1 MGMKEFC
8 DHLYDDSTDGYIQVL
23 KLNNKE
29 NKNEESSQTQSLKRT
44 IKIYNT
50 KHEGLRDIVEE
61 LYEQHDVFVAPNTMY
76 IPKRR
81 VENIRQFRSLFQDID
96 CKNLGLEKSET
107 VYIVWGLYY
116 AGKIPKPT
124 MVTDSGRGVHLYWR
138 MQNAPY
144 GALNTWQEL
153 QDYIYYN
160 LKHLGAD
167 RQATDSAR
175 VLRVPGTINS
185 KNDVNCEVIYIDD
198 NLEYSMYNLREQYLN
213 YRPKSY
219 QLQMEHSKTVE
230 NKVVSNKFF
239 NSYSLHMQRA
249 YDLQTLC
256 RLRNFDMKGY
266 RNMTIHCYAYWK
278 GIYIR
283 DSHELEKQII
293 DLNNAFKEPLK
304 DTEIQA
310 VLRCI
315 PKVIEKFI
323 AYEQGL
329 RSGEKKRVSKGMRD
343 KEGYWYK
350 NTTLIER
357 LGITTNEQKHM
368 KTIIGIDEKYDRNNE
383 RRRAARR
390 NEDGLTKKQEELKI
404 LQNKIK
410 ILKKEGF
417 TNKIVSQKLL
427 IPLKTLERHI
437 TKIRK
442 NNVL

>member
-23 KLNNKE
+23 KLNDEKNKSE
-29 NKNEESSQTQSLKRT
+29 RT

-50 KHEGLRDIVEE
+50 RHEGLKDIVEE
-61 LYEQHDVFVAPNTMY
+61 LHEQNDVFVSPNTMY

-96 CKNLGLEKSET
+96 CKNLGLEKAET
-107 VYIVWGLYY
+107 AYLIWELYLE
-116 AGKIPKPT
+116 GKIPKPT
-124 MVTDSGRGVHLYWR
+124 MITDSGRGIHLYWR
-138 MQNAPY
+138 IQNAPY

-175 VLRVPGTINS
+175 VLRLPGTINS
-185 KNDVNCEVIYIDD
+185 KNQVNCEVLYIDD
-198 NLEYSMYNLREQYLN
+198 ELEYSMYDLREKYLN

-219 QLQMEHSKTVE
+219 QLQMEDTKVVE
-230 NKVVSNKFF
+230 NKVISNRFF

-249 YDLQTLC
+249 NDLQTLC
-256 RLRNFDMKGY
+256 RLRKFDMKGY
-266 RNMTIHCYAYWK
+266 RNMAIHCYAYWK
-278 GIYIR
+278 GIYVR
-283 DSHELEKQII
+283 DQYELEKEVIE
-293 DLNNAFKEPLK
+293 LNNAFKEPLK
-304 DTEIQA
+304 DTEVKA

-315 PKVIEKFI
+315 PKAIEKFI

-357 LGITTNEQKHM
+357 LGITANEQKHM
-368 KTIIGIDEKYDRNNE
+368 KTIIGTDEKYERNNE
-383 RRRAARR
+383 RRRAERR
-390 NEDGLTKKQEELKI
+390 NEAGLTKKQQELQD
-404 LQNKIK
+404 LKIK
-410 ILKKEGF
+410 IMKLKEQGLSNRAIGKQLNISEGKVRTTLKK
-417 TNKIVSQKLL
+417 
-427 IPLKTLERHI
+427 
-437 TKIRK
+437 
-442 NNVL
+442 

>member
-8 DHLYDDSTDGYIQVL
+8 DHLYDESTDGYIQVL
-23 KLNNKE
+23 KLNDEKNKRE
-29 NKNEESSQTQSLKRT
+29 RT

-50 KHEGLRDIVEE
+50 RHEGLKEIVEE
-61 LYEQHDVFVAPNTMY
+61 LHEQNDVFIAPNTMY

-96 CKNLGLEKSET
+96 CSKLGFEKAET
-107 VYIVWGLYY
+107 VYLIWELYHE
-116 AGKIPKPT
+116 GKIPKPT
-124 MVTDSGRGVHLYWR
+124 MVTDSGRGIHLYWR
-138 MQNAPY
+138 IQNAPY

-175 VLRVPGTINS
+175 VLRLPGTINS
-185 KNDVNCEVIYIDD
+185 KNKSNCEVLYIDD
-198 NLEYSMYNLREQYLN
+198 DLEYSMYELREQYLN

-219 QLQMEHSKTVE
+219 QLQMQDTKSVK
-230 NKVVSNKFF
+230 NKVVSNRFF

-249 YDLQTLC
+249 NDLQTLC

-278 GIYIR
+278 GIYVR
-283 DSHELEKQII
+283 DQYELEKEVIE
-293 DLNNAFKEPLK
+293 LNNAFKEPLK
-304 DTEIQA
+304 DTEVQA

-315 PKVIEKFI
+315 PKAIEKFI
-323 AYEQGL
+323 GYEQGL
-329 RSGEKKRVSKGMRD
+329 RSGEQKRVSKGMRD

-357 LGITTNEQKHM
+357 LGISANEQKHM
-368 KTIIGIDEKYDRNNE
+368 KTIIGTDEKYERNNE
-383 RRRAARR
+383 RRRAERR
-390 NEDGLTKKQEELKI
+390 NENGLTKKQQELKN
-404 LQNKIK
+404 LYDKIK
-410 ILKKEGF
+410 KLKNEGL
-417 TNKIVSQKLL
+417 TNKSTSEQLE
-427 IPLKTLERHI
+427 IPLKTIEMHI
-437 TKIRK
+437 TKMK
-442 NNVL
+442 KSGLL

>member
-23 KLNNKE
+23 KLNDEKNKSE
-29 NKNEESSQTQSLKRT
+29 RT

-50 KHEGLRDIVEE
+50 RHEGLKDIVEE
-61 LYEQHDVFVAPNTMY
+61 LHEQKDVFVSPNTMY

-96 CKNLGLEKSET
+96 CKNLGLEKAET
-107 VYIVWGLYY
+107 AYLIWDLYLE
-116 AGKIPKPT
+116 GKIPKPT
-124 MVTDSGRGVHLYWR
+124 MVTDSGRGIHLYWR
-138 MQNAPY
+138 IQNAPY

-175 VLRVPGTINS
+175 VLRLPGTINS
-185 KNDVNCEVIYIDD
+185 KNQVNCEVLYIDD
-198 NLEYSMYNLREQYLN
+198 ELEYSMYDLREKYLN

-219 QLQMEHSKTVE
+219 QLQMEDTKIVE
-230 NKVVSNKFF
+230 NKVVSNRFF

-249 YDLQTLC
+249 NDLQTLC
-256 RLRNFDMKGY
+256 RLRHFDMKGY
-266 RNMTIHCYAYWK
+266 RNMAIHCYAYWK
-278 GIYIR
+278 GIYVR
-283 DSHELEKQII
+283 DQYELEKEVIE
-293 DLNNAFKEPLK
+293 LNNAFKEPLK
-304 DTEIQA
+304 ATEVKA

-315 PKVIEKFI
+315 PKAIEKFI

-357 LGITTNEQKHM
+357 LGITANEQKHM
-368 KTIIGIDEKYDRNNE
+368 KTIIGTDEKYERNNE
-383 RRRAARR
+383 RRRAERR
-390 NEDGLTKKQEELKI
+390 NEAGLTKKQQELVDFKLKVSRLKEQGLSNRAVAKELNCSEYKI
-404 LQNKIK
+404 RSL
-410 ILKKEGF
+410 LKK
-417 TNKIVSQKLL
+417 
-427 IPLKTLERHI
+427 
-437 TKIRK
+437 
-442 NNVL
+442 

>member
-23 KLNNKE
+23 KLNDEKSKSE
-29 NKNEESSQTQSLKRT
+29 RT

-50 KHEGLRDIVEE
+50 KHEGLKDIVEE
-61 LYEQHDVFVAPNTMY
+61 LHDQNDVFVAPNTMY

-96 CKNLGLEKSET
+96 CENLGLEKAET
-107 VYIVWGLYY
+107 VYLIWDLYY
-116 AGKIPKPT
+116 EGKIPKPT

-138 MQNAPY
+138 IQNAPY

-175 VLRVPGTINS
+175 VLRLPGTINS
-185 KNDVNCEVIYIDD
+185 KNQVNCKVLYIDD
-198 NLEYSMYNLREQYLN
+198 DLEYSMYDLREQYLN

-219 QLQMEHSKTVE
+219 QLQMQDTKVVE

-249 YDLQTLC
+249 NDLQTLC
-256 RLRNFDMKGY
+256 RLRKFDMKGY
-266 RNMTIHCYAYWK
+266 RNMAIHCYAYWK
-278 GIYIR
+278 GIYVR
-283 DSHELEKQII
+283 DQYELEKEVIE
-293 DLNNAFKEPLK
+293 LNNAFKEPLK
-304 DTEIQA
+304 DTEVKA

-315 PKVIEKFI
+315 PKSIEKFI

-357 LGITTNEQKHM
+357 LGITANEQKHM
-368 KTIIGIDEKYDRNNE
+368 KTIIGTDEKYERNNE
-383 RRRAARR
+383 RRRAERR
-390 NEDGLTKKQEELKI
+390 NEAGLTKKQQDLQDLKMQVDNLKDEGLSLRAIAKELDISLGKV
-404 LQNKIK
+404 QRV
-410 ILKKEGF
+410 LKK
-417 TNKIVSQKLL
+417 
-427 IPLKTLERHI
+427 
-437 TKIRK
+437 
-442 NNVL
+442 

>member
-23 KLNNKE
+23 KLNDEKNKSE
-29 NKNEESSQTQSLKRT
+29 RT

-50 KHEGLRDIVEE
+50 RHEGLKDIVEE
-61 LYEQHDVFVAPNTMY
+61 LHEQNDVFVAPNTMY

-96 CKNLGLEKSET
+96 CENIGFEKAET
-107 VYIVWGLYY
+107 VYLIWELYY
-116 AGKIPKPT
+116 EGKIPKPT

-138 MQNAPY
+138 IQNAPY

-175 VLRVPGTINS
+175 VLRLPGTINS
-185 KNDVNCEVIYIDD
+185 KNQVNCKVLYIDD
-198 NLEYSMYNLREQYLN
+198 DLEYSMYELREQYLN
-213 YRPKSY
+213 YKPKSY
-219 QLQMEHSKTVE
+219 QLQMQDTKVVE
-230 NKVVSNKFF
+230 NKVVSNRFF

-249 YDLQTLC
+249 NDLQTLC
-256 RLRNFDMKGY
+256 RLRKFDMKGY
-266 RNMTIHCYAYWK
+266 RNMAIHCYAYWK
-278 GIYIR
+278 GIYVR
-283 DSHELEKQII
+283 DQHELEKEVIE
-293 DLNNAFKEPLK
+293 LNNAFKEPLK
-304 DTEIQA
+304 DTEVKA

-315 PKVIEKFI
+315 PKAIEKFI

-357 LGITTNEQKHM
+357 LGITANEQKHM
-368 KTIIGIDEKYDRNNE
+368 KTIIGTDEKYERNNE
-383 RRRAARR
+383 RRRSERR
-390 NEDGLTKKQEELKI
+390 NESGLTKKQQDLQDIKLKVEKLKDEGLSLRAIAKELAISLGKV
-404 LQNKIK
+404 QRV
-410 ILKKEGF
+410 LKK
-417 TNKIVSQKLL
+417 
-427 IPLKTLERHI
+427 
-437 TKIRK
+437 
-442 NNVL
+442 

>member
-23 KLNNKE
+23 KLNDEKNKSE
-29 NKNEESSQTQSLKRT
+29 RT

-50 KHEGLRDIVEE
+50 RHEGLKDIVEE
-61 LYEQHDVFVAPNTMY
+61 LHEQNDVFVAPNTMY

-96 CKNLGLEKSET
+96 CENLGLEKAET
-107 VYIVWGLYY
+107 VYLIWELYHE
-116 AGKIPKPT
+116 GRIPKPT

-138 MQNAPY
+138 IQNAPY

-175 VLRVPGTINS
+175 VLRLPGTINS
-185 KNDVNCEVIYIDD
+185 KNQVNCKVLYIDD
-198 NLEYSMYNLREQYLN
+198 DLEYSMYDLREQYLH

-219 QLQMEHSKTVE
+219 QLQMQNTKVVE
-230 NKVVSNKFF
+230 NKVVSNRFF

-249 YDLQTLC
+249 NDLQTLC
-256 RLRNFDMKGY
+256 RLRHFEMKGY
-266 RNMTIHCYAYWK
+266 RNMAIHCYAYWK
-278 GIYIR
+278 GIYVR
-283 DSHELEKQII
+283 DQYELEKEVIE
-293 DLNNAFKEPLK
+293 LNNAFKEPLK
-304 DTEIQA
+304 DTEVKA

-315 PKVIEKFI
+315 PKAIEKFI

-357 LGITTNEQKHM
+357 LGITANEQKHM
-368 KTIIGIDEKYDRNNE
+368 KTIIGTDEKYERKNE
-383 RRRAARR
+383 KRRADRR
-390 NEDGLTKKQEELKI
+390 NEAGLTKKQQELADLKMQVSRLKEQGLSNRAVAKELNCSEYKI
-404 LQNKIK
+404 RSL
-410 ILKKEGF
+410 LKK
-417 TNKIVSQKLL
+417 
-427 IPLKTLERHI
+427 
-437 TKIRK
+437 
-442 NNVL
+442 

>member
-23 KLNNKE
+23 KLNDEKNKSE
-29 NKNEESSQTQSLKRT
+29 RT

-50 KHEGLRDIVEE
+50 RHEGLKDIVEE
-61 LYEQHDVFVAPNTMY
+61 LHEQNDVFVAPNTMY

-96 CKNLGLEKSET
+96 CEKLGLEKAET
-107 VYIVWGLYY
+107 VYLIWELYY
-116 AGKIPKPT
+116 EGKIPKPT

-138 MQNAPY
+138 IQNAPY

-175 VLRVPGTINS
+175 VLRLPGTINS
-185 KNDVNCEVIYIDD
+185 KNQVNCKVLYIDD
-198 NLEYSMYNLREQYLN
+198 DLEYSMYDLREQYLN

-219 QLQMEHSKTVE
+219 QLQMQDTKIVE
-230 NKVVSNKFF
+230 NKVVSNRFF

-249 YDLQTLC
+249 NDLQTLC
-256 RLRNFDMKGY
+256 RLRHFDMKGY
-266 RNMTIHCYAYWK
+266 RNMAIHCYAYWK
-278 GIYIR
+278 GIYLR
-283 DSHELEKQII
+283 DQYELEKEVIE
-293 DLNNAFKEPLK
+293 LNNAFKEPLK
-304 DTEIQA
+304 DTEVKA

-315 PKVIEKFI
+315 PKAIEKFI

-357 LGITTNEQKHM
+357 LGITANEQKHM
-368 KTIIGIDEKYDRNNE
+368 KTIIGTDEKYERNNE
-383 RRRAARR
+383 RRRAERR
-390 NEDGLTKKQEELKI
+390 NEAGLTKKQQELADFKMQVSRLKEQGLSNRAVAKELNCSEYKI
-404 LQNKIK
+404 RSL
-410 ILKKEGF
+410 LKK
-417 TNKIVSQKLL
+417 
-427 IPLKTLERHI
+427 
-437 TKIRK
+437 
-442 NNVL
+442 

>member
-23 KLNNKE
+23 KLNDEKNKSE
-29 NKNEESSQTQSLKRT
+29 RT

-50 KHEGLRDIVEE
+50 RHEGLKDIVEE
-61 LYEQHDVFVAPNTMY
+61 LHEQNDVFVAPNTMY

-96 CKNLGLEKSET
+96 CENLGLEKAET
-107 VYIVWGLYY
+107 VYLIWELYLE
-116 AGKIPKPT
+116 GKIPKPT
-124 MVTDSGRGVHLYWR
+124 MVTDSGRGIHLYWR
-138 MQNAPY
+138 IQNAPY

-167 RQATDSAR
+167 RKATDSAR
-175 VLRVPGTINS
+175 VLRLPGTINS
-185 KNDVNCEVIYIDD
+185 KNQVNCEVLYIDD
-198 NLEYSMYNLREQYLN
+198 DLEYSMHDLREQYLN

-219 QLQMEHSKTVE
+219 QLQMQETKVVE
-230 NKVVSNKFF
+230 NRVVSNRFF

-249 YDLQTLC
+249 NDLQTLC

-266 RNMTIHCYAYWK
+266 RNMAIHCYAYWK
-278 GIYIR
+278 GIYVR
-283 DSHELEKQII
+283 DQHELEKEVIE
-293 DLNNAFKEPLK
+293 LNNAFKEPLK
-304 DTEIQA
+304 DTEVQA

-315 PKVIEKFI
+315 PKAIEKFI
-323 AYEQGL
+323 GYEQGL

-357 LGITTNEQKHM
+357 LGITANEQKHM
-368 KTIIGIDEKYDRNNE
+368 KTIIGTDEKYERNNE
-383 RRRAARR
+383 RRRAERR
-390 NEDGLTKKQEELKI
+390 NEAGLTKKQQELQD
-404 LQNKIK
+404 LKIK
-410 ILKKEGF
+410 IMKLKEQGLSNRAIGKQLNISEGKVRTILKK
-417 TNKIVSQKLL
+417 
-427 IPLKTLERHI
+427 
-437 TKIRK
+437 
-442 NNVL
+442 